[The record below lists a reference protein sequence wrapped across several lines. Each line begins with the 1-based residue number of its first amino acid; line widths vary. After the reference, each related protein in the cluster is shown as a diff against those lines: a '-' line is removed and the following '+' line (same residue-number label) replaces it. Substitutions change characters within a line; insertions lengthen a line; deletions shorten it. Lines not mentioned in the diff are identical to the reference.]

1 MESMEQIN
9 KEKILMADKPYPW
22 TCGNCAQKRVEP
34 VVRDYTVDFKH
45 DGKLHNIVLSQ
56 VEIPTCQNCGNVQ
69 TGIELGEKV
78 TKALREKVGLLF
90 PEEIRQQRTALNL
103 SQEQLGEC
111 IGAAKE
117 SISRWETGA
126 LIQSVS
132 TDKLLR
138 MFFKH
143 PSDPTWNNKWLKP
156 SVQTVAP
163 KPNEALHTW
172 MATAG
177 HSHVI
182 ADKSSGLLQEIME
195 SVERRLLSR
204 LMIEDSLLPTV
215 EARLTE
221 DDFQNALMRFTYHSM
236 RSVFHETGRIV
247 PRRLAQTLAA
257 QASDLPADP
266 DEIVILLVDTAVPN
280 TEFNELLEVMS
291 RRSQVR
297 RELSES
303 F

>member
-1 MESMEQIN
+1 
-9 KEKILMADKPYPW
+9 MADKPYPW
-22 TCGNCAQKRVEP
+22 TCGQCAQKTIEP
-34 VVRDYTVDFKH
+34 VVKDYQIAFKH
-45 DGKLHNIVLSQ
+45 DGKLHQITLPQIEV
-56 VEIPTCQNCGNVQ
+56 PTCRNCGTEQ
-69 TGIELGEKV
+69 TDILISRQVTSELRRKI
-78 TKALREKVGLLF
+78 GLMF
-90 PEEIRQQRTALNL
+90 PDEIRQQRTALGLN
-103 SQEQLGEC
+103 QEQLGEC

-143 PSDPTWNNKWLKP
+143 PSDPTWNNRWLKP
-156 SVQTVAP
+156 SEQTVAP
-163 KPNEALHTW
+163 MPIEALHTW
-172 MATAG
+172 MATAC
-177 HSHVI
+177 HSPTI
-182 ADKSSGLLQEIME
+182 SDKPGGLFKEIME
-195 SVERRLLSR
+195 SVERRLLSG
-204 LMIEDSLLPTV
+204 LMIDDSLLPTV

-257 QASDLPADP
+257 HASNLPADP
-266 DEIVILLVDTAVPN
+266 DELVILLVDTAVPN
-280 TEFNELLEVMS
+280 TEFNELLELMS

>member
-1 MESMEQIN
+1 
-9 KEKILMADKPYPW
+9 MADKPYPW
-22 TCGNCAQKRVEP
+22 TCGNCAQKRVQP
-34 VVRDYTVDFKH
+34 IVQDYQTQFKH
-45 DGKLHNIVLSQ
+45 DGKLHDLLIRDVA
-56 VEIPTCQNCGNVQ
+56 IPTCENCGEKNF
-69 TGIELGEKV
+69 GIEQSDRV
-78 TKALREKVGLLF
+78 TQALREKVGLLAS
-90 PEEIRQQRTALNL
+90 EDIRQQRTSLGLN
-103 SQEQLGEC
+103 QEQLGEC

-132 TDKLLR
+132 TDRLLR

-143 PSDPTWNNKWLKP
+143 PGDPIWNNKWFK
-156 SVQTVAP
+156 SSKQTVAP
-163 KPNEALHTW
+163 KSEEAIHAW
-172 MATAG
+172 VATA
-177 HSHVI
+177 SHAYAT

-204 LMIEDSLLPTV
+204 LMVEDSLLPTV
-215 EARLTE
+215 EARLKE
-221 DDFQNALMRFTYHSM
+221 EDFQNALMRFTYHSM

-257 QASDLPADP
+257 QASDLPAAP
-266 DEIVILLVDTAVPN
+266 DEIVIFLVDTAVPN
-280 TEFNELLEVMS
+280 TEFNELLELMT
-291 RRSQVR
+291 RRSQIR

>member
-9 KEKILMADKPYPW
+9 KEKILMADKSYPW

-34 VVRDYTVDFKH
+34 VVKDYTVDFKH

-69 TGIELGEKV
+69 TGIEIGDKV
-78 TKALREKVGLLF
+78 TKALRENVGLLF

-143 PSDPTWNNKWLKP
+143 PNDPTWNNKWLKP

-163 KPNEALHTW
+163 KAEKALHTW
-172 MATAG
+172 MAASSLADAT
-177 HSHVI
+177 
-182 ADKSSGLLQEIME
+182 ADKSSGLWKEIME

-204 LMIEDSLLPTV
+204 LMVEDTLLPTV
-215 EARLTE
+215 EARLKE
-221 DDFQNALMRFTYHSM
+221 EDFQNALMRFTYHSM

-257 QASDLPADP
+257 QASNLPADP

-280 TEFNELLEVMS
+280 TEFNELLELMS

>member
-1 MESMEQIN
+1 MP
-9 KEKILMADKPYPW
+9 DKPYPW
-22 TCGNCAQKRVEP
+22 TCGKCAQKRVEP
-34 VVRDYTVDFKH
+34 VVGDYSVDFKH

-56 VEIPTCQNCGNVQ
+56 IEIPTCQNCGNVQ
-69 TGIELGEKV
+69 TGIEIGDKV

-90 PEEIRQQRTALNL
+90 PEQIKQQRTALGLN
-103 SQEQLGEC
+103 QEQLGEC

-143 PSDPTWNNKWLKP
+143 PSDPTWNNRWLKP
-156 SVQTVAP
+156 SEQTVAP
-163 KPNEALHTW
+163 MPIEALHTW
-172 MATAG
+172 MATAC
-177 HSHVI
+177 HSPTI
-182 ADKSSGLLQEIME
+182 SDKPGGLFKEIME
-195 SVERRLLSR
+195 SVERRLLSG
-204 LMIEDSLLPTV
+204 LMIDDSLLPTV

-266 DEIVILLVDTAVPN
+266 DEILILLVDTAVPN

-291 RRSQVR
+291 RRSQIR
-297 RELSES
+297 RELSDS

>member
-1 MESMEQIN
+1 
-9 KEKILMADKPYPW
+9 MADKPYPW
-22 TCGNCAQKRVEP
+22 TCGQCAQRTIEP
-34 VVRDYTVDFKH
+34 VVKDYQVAFKH
-45 DGKLHNIVLSQ
+45 DGKLHQITLPQ
-56 VEIPTCQNCGNVQ
+56 VEVPTCGNCGTEQ
-69 TGIELGEKV
+69 TDIQISRQVTSELRRKI
-78 TKALREKVGLLF
+78 GLMF
-90 PEEIRQQRTALNL
+90 PDEIRQQRTALGLN
-103 SQEQLGEC
+103 QEQLGEC

-156 SVQTVAP
+156 SEQMDIQIPQESFQNWFVASSRT
-163 KPNEALHTW
+163 NAIT
-172 MATAG
+172 G
-177 HSHVI
+177 
-182 ADKSSGLLQEIME
+182 KSSGIWQDIME

-204 LMIEDSLLPTV
+204 LMIEDTLLPAV

-236 RSVFHETGRIV
+236 RSVFHETGRII

-280 TEFNELLEVMS
+280 TEFNELLDLMS

>member
-1 MESMEQIN
+1 MS
-9 KEKILMADKPYPW
+9 DKSYPW
-22 TCGNCAQKRVEP
+22 TCGKCAQKRVEP
-34 VVRDYTVDFKH
+34 VVGNYSVDFKH

-56 VEIPTCQNCGNVQ
+56 IEIPTCQNCGNVL
-69 TGIELGEKV
+69 TGIEIGDKV

-90 PEEIRQQRTALNL
+90 PEQIKQQRTALNL
-103 SQEQLGEC
+103 NQEQLGEC

-156 SVQTVAP
+156 FEQTVVP
-163 KPNEALHTW
+163 KSSEALHTW
-172 MATAG
+172 MATA
-177 HSHVI
+177 SLANAY
-182 ADKSSGLLQEIME
+182 ADKSSGLWKEIME

-204 LMIEDSLLPTV
+204 LMIEDTLLPTV
-215 EARLTE
+215 EARLKE
-221 DDFQNALMRFTYHSM
+221 EDFQNALMRFTYHSM

-257 QASDLPADP
+257 QASNLPADP
-266 DEIVILLVDTAVPN
+266 DEIVILLVDTAVPT
-280 TEFNELLEVMS
+280 TEFNELLELMS

>member
-1 MESMEQIN
+1 
-9 KEKILMADKPYPW
+9 MADKPYPW
-22 TCGNCAQKRVEP
+22 TCGQCAQKTIEP
-34 VVRDYTVDFKH
+34 VVKDYQIAFKH
-45 DGKLHNIVLSQ
+45 DGKLHQITLPQ
-56 VEIPTCQNCGNVQ
+56 VEVPTCRNCGTEQ
-69 TGIELGEKV
+69 TDIQISRQVTSELRRKI
-78 TKALREKVGLLF
+78 GLMF
-90 PEEIRQQRTALNL
+90 PDEIRQQRTALGLN
-103 SQEQLGEC
+103 QEQLGEC

-138 MFFKH
+138 MFFKY

-195 SVERRLLSR
+195 SVERRLLSG
-204 LMIEDSLLPTV
+204 LMIDDSLLPTV

-266 DEIVILLVDTAVPN
+266 DEILILLVDTAVPN

-291 RRSQVR
+291 RRSQIR
-297 RELSES
+297 RELSDS

>member
-1 MESMEQIN
+1 MP
-9 KEKILMADKPYPW
+9 DKPYPW
-22 TCGNCAQKRVEP
+22 TCGNCAQKKIVP
-34 VVRDYTVDFKH
+34 IVQDYNTKFKH
-45 DGKLHNIVLSQ
+45 DGKIHELVVKGLP
-56 VEIPTCQNCGNVQ
+56 VPTCENCGTQ
-69 TGIELGEKV
+69 QFSIEQSEKV
-78 TKALREKVGLLF
+78 TAALREKVGLLF
-90 PEEIRQQRTALNL
+90 PEQIKQRRTALNL

-156 SVQTVAP
+156 SLQTVAP
-163 KPNEALHTW
+163 EPNEALHTW

-177 HSHVI
+177 HSHAI